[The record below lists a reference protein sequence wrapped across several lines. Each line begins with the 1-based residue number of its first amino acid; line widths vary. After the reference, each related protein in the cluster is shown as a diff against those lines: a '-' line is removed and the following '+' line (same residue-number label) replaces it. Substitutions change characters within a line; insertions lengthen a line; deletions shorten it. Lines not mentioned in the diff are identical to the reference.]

1 MASLTDYFERKN
13 EDAPRP
19 KFTLGDRVFGR
30 REKIPFVGSV
40 LREIESVV
48 MIQTDLPVVFEG
60 EVCNIITVGRE
71 CVTRLQELA

>member
-1 MASLTDYFERKN
+1 MASLTDYFARKN
-13 EDAPRP
+13 ADAPRP

-40 LREIESVV
+40 LREIESLV

-60 EVCNIITVGRE
+60 EVCNILSVKQSDII
-71 CVTRLQELA
+71 RLVEM